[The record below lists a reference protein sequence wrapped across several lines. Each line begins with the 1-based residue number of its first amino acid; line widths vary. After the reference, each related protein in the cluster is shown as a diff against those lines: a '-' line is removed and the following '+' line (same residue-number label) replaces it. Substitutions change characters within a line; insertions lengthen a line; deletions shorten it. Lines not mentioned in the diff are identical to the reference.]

1 MYDIAIIG
9 SGPAGVSAAV
19 NATIRNKKIIV
30 FGNQDLSNKL
40 IKAPKIDNY
49 IGFKGITGRD
59 LADNFKKHLEDMNI
73 NITMEKINA
82 VYDMG
87 EHFTLM
93 VNEKAYEAKT
103 VILATGMEYGKP
115 IKGEEEFLGRGVGY
129 CATCDAPLY
138 KDKTVTVIGYNK
150 GAEEEANYVSE
161 LAKKLYYL
169 PMYRGDY
176 SLKEDIEVVKERP
189 VEVIGDDRVK
199 NLKTRGK
206 DIPTDGIF
214 VLKDSVSPAH
224 LVPGLIIE
232 NGHIKVD
239 KNMSTNINGCF
250 AAGDCVGKP
259 YQYMKAM
266 GEGQIAA
273 LSAVSYLD
281 NKFPRK

>member
-9 SGPAGVSAAV
+9 SGPAGISAAV
-19 NATIRNKKIIV
+19 NATIRNKKIII
-30 FGNQDLSNKL
+30 FGNEDLSNKL

-49 IGFKGITGRD
+49 IGFKGISGKE
-59 LADNFKKHLEDMNI
+59 LADNFRKHLNDMSI
-73 NITMEKINA
+73 NITTEKINA

-87 EHFTLM
+87 ETFTLM
-93 VNEKAYEAKT
+93 VNEKAYEAKS

-115 IKGEEEFLGRGVGY
+115 IKGEEKFLGKGVGY

-138 KDKTVTVIGYNK
+138 REKTVTVIGYNK
-150 GAEEEANYVSE
+150 DAEEEANYVSE
-161 LAKKLYYL
+161 LAKKLYYV
-169 PMYRGDY
+169 PMYRGEY
-176 SLKEDIEVVKERP
+176 TLKDDIEVVKERP

-199 NLKTRGK
+199 SLKTGDK

-214 VLKDSVSPAH
+214 VLKDSVSPEH

-239 KNMSTNINGCF
+239 KNM
-250 AAGDCVGKP
+250 
-259 YQYMKAM
+259 

-281 NKFPRK
+281 NKFQRK